1 MSFSATLKG
10 IYQANQSS
18 PELFLKGNKMIVEKQ
33 FTNKPSFVSVNCNV
47 RDAVAKGATFIILQW
62 GENQINLERTTYGW
76 TGCGWIGKSN
86 AYDIASKLNRP

>member
-1 MSFSATLKG
+1 
-10 IYQANQSS
+10 
-18 PELFLKGNKMIVEKQ
+18 MIVEKQ

-47 RDAVAKGATFIILQW
+47 RDAVANGASLIILQW

-86 AYDIASKLNRP
+86 AYDIACKLNKARQSFS